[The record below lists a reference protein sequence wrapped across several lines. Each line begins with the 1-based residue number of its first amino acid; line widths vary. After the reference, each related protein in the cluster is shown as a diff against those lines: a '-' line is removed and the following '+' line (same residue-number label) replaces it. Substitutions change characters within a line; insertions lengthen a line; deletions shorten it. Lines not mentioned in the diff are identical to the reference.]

1 MSLHIDMYLIKH
13 IQLVWLTYRSNWVH
27 VSSVF
32 VPKFLE
38 VQRHGQNL
46 PDLQSEWSDLGN
58 TEHIAA
64 IHLDGRGGTFPN
76 CLTIISKHRC
86 DYTQSCVFKPG
97 SAVYLFFG
105 TYLLGSP
112 LNLFPYSFHNR
123 LWYGFH
129 NDGYHDVCFNDILVT
144 LPKHTDLFQY
154 WTLLKGSFATL
165 HTGVEPFS
173 WFVLCCAV

>member
-1 MSLHIDMYLIKH
+1 
-13 IQLVWLTYRSNWVH
+13 

-105 TYLLGSP
+105 TYLLGV
-112 LNLFPYSFHNR
+112 LLTSFHTVSII
-123 LWYGFH
+123 
-129 NDGYHDVCFNDILVT
+129 DCDMVSITTDIMM
-144 LPKHTDLFQY
+144 
-154 WTLLKGSFATL
+154 FALT
-165 HTGVEPFS
+165 TF
-173 WFVLCCAV
+173 